1 MSTWYYKIYPSFVF
15 MKIVSIIPARY
26 DSQRFPAKL
35 MQSLGGKSVIL
46 RTYENALAT
55 GLFDEV
61 FVATD
66 SPLIFDEISDN
77 GGKAVMTKSTHQ
89 CGSDR
94 IAEAVEEMDADIVI
108 NVQGDEPFIDKK
120 SLSNLIQV
128 FHNDSHKEI
137 SLASLMT
144 PIKNSEEIQNPSV
157 VKVIVDLNNFA
168 LYFSRSVIPHN
179 REQEEQTPY
188 YKHIGVY
195 AFRKEALMEF
205 SKQEMTPM
213 EAAEKVECIRY
224 LEHGKKIKMVATDVL
239 NFGIDTPEDLQ
250 QAKAFLNE
258 IKSK

>member
-1 MSTWYYKIYPSFVF
+1 
-15 MKIVSIIPARY
+15 
-26 DSQRFPAKL
+26 
-35 MQSLGGKSVIL
+35 
-46 RTYENALAT
+46 
-55 GLFDEV
+55 
-61 FVATD
+61 
-66 SPLIFDEISDN
+66 
-77 GGKAVMTKSTHQ
+77 
-89 CGSDR
+89 
-94 IAEAVEEMDADIVI
+94 VI

-144 PIKNSEEIQNPSV
+144 PMKNSEEIQNPSV

-179 REQEEQTPY
+179 RDQEEQTLH

-205 SKQEMTPM
+205 SKQEMTPL